1 MRTSLD
7 RRVLVVV
14 LCVAILLV
22 VPVLA
27 LWQQW
32 GLWRYSTNGQPN
44 SVAISSD
51 GSYLAV
57 GVGTGPQTGR
67 ILFFDRAGSLLWTHD
82 TDRVISSVAISAD
95 GSYIA
100 AAGYQFIGHAPLLV
114 YYGNGAIY
122 YLARN
127 GTMLWN
133 YTTPIAV
140 SGGVSSPIFQIRLS
154 SDSTRIVADTLSG
167 MLFLNDLGQVTWT
180 HISAGGVLSHTVMS
194 LDGTYVATVDD
205 RARAFD
211 NQGRSLWNSSII
223 PPTVQNIAMSPDGR
237 YLAVDEEVSPSNA
250 TLYLYNKTGSLLRT
264 QPFNSPPFSMTFSA
278 NDATMFTGTQYI
290 VIAFDSS
297 GKTLWNW
304 TTPGVGY
311 GVSSLAATSDGS
323 YVLVGIGGDW
333 EQTVLALNNQ
343 GNALWGKP
351 VGVVRQAVLSSDGN
365 LAAVAAGSSGGQYS
379 SGSGSIYLLPGPRSL
394 ARDTGPVYSLLYFGQ
409 NTGLIPPAIILPAA
423 TSATLIA
430 ITVVKSINR
439 SRKNPGAKPES
450 PKTSQRADDEA
461 A

>member
-1 MRTSLD
+1 MPR
-7 RRVLVVV
+7 
-14 LCVAILLV
+14 
-22 VPVLA
+22 
-27 LWQQW
+27 
-32 GLWRYSTNGQPN
+32 
-44 SVAISSD
+44 
-51 GSYLAV
+51 
-57 GVGTGPQTGR
+57 
-67 ILFFDRAGSLLWTHD
+67 
-82 TDRVISSVAISAD
+82 
-95 GSYIA
+95 
-100 AAGYQFIGHAPLLV
+100 
-114 YYGNGAIY
+114 
-122 YLARN
+122 
-127 GTMLWN
+127 
-133 YTTPIAV
+133 

-154 SDSTRIVADTLSG
+154 SDGTRIVADTLSG

>member
-1 MRTSLD
+1 
-7 RRVLVVV
+7 VLVVV

-22 VPVLA
+22 VPVLT

-32 GLWRYSTNGQPN
+32 GLWRYSTNGTPN

-51 GSYLAV
+51 GSYLVA
-57 GVGTGPQTGR
+57 GVGTGPQSGR

-82 TDRVISSVAISAD
+82 TYRVISSVAISAD

-100 AAGYQFIGHAPLLV
+100 AAGYQLIGQAPALV
-114 YYGNGAIY
+114 YYGNGIIY
-122 YLARN
+122 YLARD

-133 YTTPIAV
+133 YTTRPSPN
-140 SGGVSSPIFQIRLS
+140 SGGANIPVFQIRLS
-154 SDSTRIVADTLSG
+154 SDGTRIAADTLSG
-167 MLFLNDLGQVTWT
+167 ILFLNDLGQVTWT
-180 HISAGGVLSHTVMS
+180 HLSPGGVLSHTVMS

-211 NQGRSLWNSSII
+211 DRGRSLWNSSII

-250 TLYLYNKTGSLLRT
+250 TLYLYNKTGSLMRT
-264 QPFNSPPFSMTFSA
+264 QPFKSPPFSMTFSA
-278 NDATMFTGTQYI
+278 NDATMFSGTQYS
-290 VIAFDSS
+290 VIAFDSN

-304 TTPGVGY
+304 TTPRGGY

-323 YVLVGIGGDW
+323 YVLVGIGGNW
-333 EQTVLALNNQ
+333 EQTTFVLNNQ
-343 GNALWGKP
+343 GNAVWGKP

-365 LAAVAAGSSGGQYS
+365 LAAVTAGPSGGQYS

-423 TSATLIA
+423 ISATLIV
-430 ITVVKSINR
+430 ITVVR
-439 SRKNPGAKPES
+439 SKNWAKKNPGAKTES
-450 PKTSQRADDEA
+450 PKTSHQVDSEA
-461 A
+461 S

>member
-237 YLAVDEEVSPSNA
+237 YLAVDEEVNPSNA

-264 QPFNSPPFSMTFSA
+264 QAFNSPPFSITFSA
-278 NDATMFTGTQYI
+278 DDSTMVLATGYSIMSFDTGGRSLWNMTLP
-290 VIAFDSS
+290 SS
-297 GKTLWNW
+297 GGSSVAV
-304 TTPGVGY
+304 TP
-311 GVSSLAATSDGS
+311 DGS
-323 YVLVGIGGDW
+323 YVLVGLWGDW
-333 EQTVLALNNQ
+333 GQTILVLDNH
-343 GNALWGKP
+343 GSIVWGKP
-351 VGVVRQAVLSSDGN
+351 VGLVHQVVLSSDGSFG
-365 LAAVAAGSSGGQYS
+365 AVAAGPPGGGPFS
-379 SGSGSIYLLPGPRSL
+379 IGSGSIYFLPGPKAL
-394 ARDTGPVYSLLYFGQ
+394 AKDTGSVYSMLYPGQ
-409 NTGLIPPAIILPAA
+409 NTGLIPPAILLPAA
-423 TSATLIA
+423 ISATLIG
-430 ITVVKSINR
+430 ITVIR
-439 SRKNPGAKPES
+439 SRSRARRNPLANPGGPET
-450 PKTSQRADDEA
+450 PQQEGTKA
-461 A
+461 